1 MSLLTPNIPF
11 KNYNPTFEEGSG
23 SLGFIEK
30 TTGFVSSSWKSA
42 ITQTGTRAYNRWSSQ
57 QETSG
62 RMLSPDEANTYFPYK
77 EKYKQPVSYDL
88 AQLNYNSYRREIDD
102 STFSDTALHEWDG
115 YLAMLLGGLT
125 GSLLDPIEAGSGFI
139 AGGFAASGRLGVNL
153 FKNSSIAKRTLLKSA
168 TFGAAESV
176 LLEPLYYAL
185 KSYNKEQ
192 YGIVDTVSNL
202 GFGAVLGGIGGGI
215 RLATGNYDIPIEL
228 KPETIKAVYVNGLL
242 NAEQNIPAKILTE
255 DANFIRSTFKE
266 EINTLV
272 DIEKSKFKGDISKE
286 QEAFIRAKAE
296 RVISNGVNKEM
307 PTAPIRKNTSVR
319 SPNIES
325 KTDAN
330 LVTHSE
336 QLLNDAKQEISQYNI
351 SNEDLKTRK
360 DRVEIEE
367 QTANLIQENKQDPKA
382 DFIDKAQSDLDK
394 QLVIEKAFS
403 DTVTEFFPGV
413 EVVNINNAKLNPSII
428 KNFEDKRNQAGYLP
442 SDGKIYFNPLKIDK
456 EEVGKLIF
464 HEVVTH
470 KGLDAIMTTK
480 ERAKF
485 DKYMEKHYKQ
495 EIDKSIADGEATTRS
510 AAIEEVIAYRFESEG
525 IQAQEYTSYMYAKAM
540 QVLGIDGKS
549 MKVIDDAI
557 IKETVYQSMKGMAT
571 QKLIN
576 RFGMFGS
583 VDEWTKEE
591 IFFVNKRRKDIL
603 ENQKLQEEIIDAEN
617 RYFVEKKFKE
627 AQQRG
632 ADERTKIVPRVL
644 DKVKNIQEQLDFKL
658 KLTKSKNQK
667 EILKLN
673 ELSNKLLLNKT
684 KEKLNKA
691 IDSDKSKKSPV
702 ILKFEKHIREKQ
714 EEIKELNHT
723 IKLFENSKSNL
734 LNHKKDLELLDKQE
748 LALNNIQTN
757 AINRYSKAK
766 IKLKSVSNK
775 KDIQNAYDE
784 LETLGLDYRT
794 KNNDFRFRKKTP
806 SKESKQELRFSK
818 QSENPVSPYRY
829 STNKSSDINLYHGT
843 PHSVDKFSLEK
854 IGTGEGRQAF
864 GYGLYFAED
873 KKIANWYRKVL
884 SKDISPTPKSKF
896 SKILGDNYLSE
907 YKNNAL
913 LKASRKQTVKQ
924 SELDAIKLE
933 ANKNINLLKVEDKQ
947 LRDRKLD
954 QDKWESS
961 FWNKIKIWNKLG
973 GNVPNIDR
981 NIFTKL
987 DSIDNEINKN
997 QELINDIDSNKDYLI
1012 KEEGGGNLYKV
1023 AFNAN
1028 KTNILEY
1035 DVHMHRQSPL
1045 IQKVF
1050 ADFIKD
1056 KNLFDQ
1062 LKGRDGKGSDYYRVM
1077 SRNLGGDKKASK
1089 YLNSKGV
1096 KGLRFADSKS
1106 RKKFTTIAPGSSK
1119 YNYVIF
1125 NDRDLNILKSQTGLQ
1140 IDTDGIRFRKKTPS
1154 KESKQEAIDFAKDA
1168 GQVDQDKKYKA
1179 SIANLAKPSQLEL
1192 DNFDNQVLP
1201 EINRVAVASKLSNN
1215 EKETLEKTLKQLTPL
1230 ANANARIKLFN
1241 WFSKLPQGR
1250 RFTAIKDYI
1259 ERTLDADIKHNKE
1272 FYIDRFYNKMNQKF
1286 KKKWDTKPFWKE
1298 ITYAGHYLRNESDK
1312 TLDKDILVNMRT
1324 PDSDA
1329 LKAVKEIDN
1338 LNKELMGFA
1347 RNVGLVVQDME
1358 HYTGPQIWSIDRI
1371 AKNLNISITEF
1382 DIKTLS
1388 YKEMKDHKD
1397 VIANEVYKKIKDY
1410 VRWDRI
1416 STPKGDPILD
1426 ANSGEAKR
1434 YIRDWISG
1442 LWDHKQSKI
1451 SGTPAELGVSNSI
1464 IGAERKINFIDGDI
1478 AHDFQMKWGAENSTD
1493 ALINNLESLIT
1504 KTITTKHLGPSA
1516 ENNLNMVIKELGE
1529 TIEQGN
1535 LKIQK
1540 QRRDV
1545 ENKIPISLRMMT
1557 GRHQVSDNHTLVKWL
1572 NNYRSATSALKMG
1585 NLILTSASDPVY
1597 TAKALKNLEI
1607 KGQGVSDF
1615 LKIVTR
1621 RKTREDKFLL
1631 ENTYATYDGVKSAS
1645 ISRFDP
1651 ETIGLSTAVSKFNNF
1666 AFTYNGMN
1674 WHNRTLREGFHL
1686 GAIRRMGI
1694 ASKYSLSQLRE
1705 MGDDA
1710 KSLVARI
1717 ERSLISDDEWEV
1729 IRDSAINVKDLN
1741 GKPHAFKGKTED
1753 SVLTWDSVLNEDIIS
1768 NEQIIKLIKNTSKIN
1783 NPSDIKIKR
1792 TRKEL
1797 SDKLQSII
1805 RDEMDTGILTPGV
1818 RENRIMSWGSKEGSY
1833 QNAFLKLLFQYKS
1846 FPVAMMT
1853 RHLGPTWQENSP
1865 LMAAIGISYLVA
1877 KATAVTLMVDQIKQL
1892 IDGKNVKPWN
1902 LDTLGAAIAKSGG
1915 LALIYDVLFKDY
1927 SEYGQNG
1934 VLSHL
1939 GGPGL
1944 NGISDLA
1951 GVGSQFVKD
1960 IQDGDFKSSSLKAI
1974 RAADQFT
1981 GNFPIL
1987 SQIKKNMVIYPLYD
2001 LVDPQRNNRIQN
2013 LLEKNWGQKYWADWA
2028 SPTGKAEVK
2037 TFEDLLNLIDN
2048 TLKNND

>member
-272 DIEKSKFKGDISKE
+272 DIEKSKFQGDISKE

-806 SKESKQELRFSK
+806 SKESKQE
-818 QSENPVSPYRY
+818 
-829 STNKSSDINLYHGT
+829 
-843 PHSVDKFSLEK
+843 
-854 IGTGEGRQAF
+854 
-864 GYGLYFAED
+864 
-873 KKIANWYRKVL
+873 
-884 SKDISPTPKSKF
+884 
-896 SKILGDNYLSE
+896 
-907 YKNNAL
+907 
-913 LKASRKQTVKQ
+913 
-924 SELDAIKLE
+924 
-933 ANKNINLLKVEDKQ
+933 
-947 LRDRKLD
+947 
-954 QDKWESS
+954 
-961 FWNKIKIWNKLG
+961 
-973 GNVPNIDR
+973 
-981 NIFTKL
+981 
-987 DSIDNEINKN
+987 
-997 QELINDIDSNKDYLI
+997 
-1012 KEEGGGNLYKV
+1012 
-1023 AFNAN
+1023 
-1028 KTNILEY
+1028 
-1035 DVHMHRQSPL
+1035 
-1045 IQKVF
+1045 
-1050 ADFIKD
+1050 
-1056 KNLFDQ
+1056 
-1062 LKGRDGKGSDYYRVM
+1062 
-1077 SRNLGGDKKASK
+1077 
-1089 YLNSKGV
+1089 
-1096 KGLRFADSKS
+1096 
-1106 RKKFTTIAPGSSK
+1106 
-1119 YNYVIF
+1119 
-1125 NDRDLNILKSQTGLQ
+1125 
-1140 IDTDGIRFRKKTPS
+1140 
-1154 KESKQEAIDFAKDA
+1154 AIDFAKDA

-1201 EINRVAVASKLSNN
+1201 EINRVAVASKLSDN

-1298 ITYAGHYLRNESDK
+1298 ITYAGHYLRNKSDK

>member
-272 DIEKSKFKGDISKE
+272 DIEKSKFQGDISKE

-442 SDGKIYFNPLKIDK
+442 SDGKIYFNPSKIDK

-806 SKESKQELRFSK
+806 SKESKQE
-818 QSENPVSPYRY
+818 
-829 STNKSSDINLYHGT
+829 
-843 PHSVDKFSLEK
+843 
-854 IGTGEGRQAF
+854 
-864 GYGLYFAED
+864 
-873 KKIANWYRKVL
+873 
-884 SKDISPTPKSKF
+884 
-896 SKILGDNYLSE
+896 
-907 YKNNAL
+907 
-913 LKASRKQTVKQ
+913 
-924 SELDAIKLE
+924 
-933 ANKNINLLKVEDKQ
+933 
-947 LRDRKLD
+947 
-954 QDKWESS
+954 
-961 FWNKIKIWNKLG
+961 
-973 GNVPNIDR
+973 
-981 NIFTKL
+981 
-987 DSIDNEINKN
+987 
-997 QELINDIDSNKDYLI
+997 
-1012 KEEGGGNLYKV
+1012 
-1023 AFNAN
+1023 
-1028 KTNILEY
+1028 
-1035 DVHMHRQSPL
+1035 
-1045 IQKVF
+1045 
-1050 ADFIKD
+1050 
-1056 KNLFDQ
+1056 
-1062 LKGRDGKGSDYYRVM
+1062 
-1077 SRNLGGDKKASK
+1077 
-1089 YLNSKGV
+1089 
-1096 KGLRFADSKS
+1096 
-1106 RKKFTTIAPGSSK
+1106 
-1119 YNYVIF
+1119 
-1125 NDRDLNILKSQTGLQ
+1125 
-1140 IDTDGIRFRKKTPS
+1140 
-1154 KESKQEAIDFAKDA
+1154 AIDFAKDA

-1201 EINRVAVASKLSNN
+1201 EINRVAVASKLSDN

-1298 ITYAGHYLRNESDK
+1298 ITYAGHYLRNKSDK

-1710 KSLVARI
+1710 KSLVAII

>member
-272 DIEKSKFKGDISKE
+272 DIEKSKFQGDISKE

-442 SDGKIYFNPLKIDK
+442 SDGKIYFNPSKIDK

-806 SKESKQELRFSK
+806 SKESKQE
-818 QSENPVSPYRY
+818 
-829 STNKSSDINLYHGT
+829 
-843 PHSVDKFSLEK
+843 
-854 IGTGEGRQAF
+854 
-864 GYGLYFAED
+864 
-873 KKIANWYRKVL
+873 
-884 SKDISPTPKSKF
+884 
-896 SKILGDNYLSE
+896 
-907 YKNNAL
+907 
-913 LKASRKQTVKQ
+913 
-924 SELDAIKLE
+924 
-933 ANKNINLLKVEDKQ
+933 
-947 LRDRKLD
+947 
-954 QDKWESS
+954 
-961 FWNKIKIWNKLG
+961 
-973 GNVPNIDR
+973 
-981 NIFTKL
+981 
-987 DSIDNEINKN
+987 
-997 QELINDIDSNKDYLI
+997 
-1012 KEEGGGNLYKV
+1012 
-1023 AFNAN
+1023 
-1028 KTNILEY
+1028 
-1035 DVHMHRQSPL
+1035 
-1045 IQKVF
+1045 
-1050 ADFIKD
+1050 
-1056 KNLFDQ
+1056 
-1062 LKGRDGKGSDYYRVM
+1062 
-1077 SRNLGGDKKASK
+1077 
-1089 YLNSKGV
+1089 
-1096 KGLRFADSKS
+1096 
-1106 RKKFTTIAPGSSK
+1106 
-1119 YNYVIF
+1119 
-1125 NDRDLNILKSQTGLQ
+1125 
-1140 IDTDGIRFRKKTPS
+1140 
-1154 KESKQEAIDFAKDA
+1154 AIDFAKDA

-1298 ITYAGHYLRNESDK
+1298 ITYAGHYLRNKSDK

>member
-272 DIEKSKFKGDISKE
+272 DIEKSKFQGDISKE

-442 SDGKIYFNPLKIDK
+442 SDGKIYFNPSKIDK

-806 SKESKQELRFSK
+806 SKESKQE
-818 QSENPVSPYRY
+818 
-829 STNKSSDINLYHGT
+829 
-843 PHSVDKFSLEK
+843 
-854 IGTGEGRQAF
+854 
-864 GYGLYFAED
+864 
-873 KKIANWYRKVL
+873 
-884 SKDISPTPKSKF
+884 
-896 SKILGDNYLSE
+896 
-907 YKNNAL
+907 
-913 LKASRKQTVKQ
+913 
-924 SELDAIKLE
+924 
-933 ANKNINLLKVEDKQ
+933 
-947 LRDRKLD
+947 
-954 QDKWESS
+954 
-961 FWNKIKIWNKLG
+961 
-973 GNVPNIDR
+973 
-981 NIFTKL
+981 
-987 DSIDNEINKN
+987 
-997 QELINDIDSNKDYLI
+997 
-1012 KEEGGGNLYKV
+1012 
-1023 AFNAN
+1023 
-1028 KTNILEY
+1028 
-1035 DVHMHRQSPL
+1035 
-1045 IQKVF
+1045 
-1050 ADFIKD
+1050 
-1056 KNLFDQ
+1056 
-1062 LKGRDGKGSDYYRVM
+1062 
-1077 SRNLGGDKKASK
+1077 
-1089 YLNSKGV
+1089 
-1096 KGLRFADSKS
+1096 
-1106 RKKFTTIAPGSSK
+1106 
-1119 YNYVIF
+1119 
-1125 NDRDLNILKSQTGLQ
+1125 
-1140 IDTDGIRFRKKTPS
+1140 
-1154 KESKQEAIDFAKDA
+1154 AIDFAKDA

-1201 EINRVAVASKLSNN
+1201 EINRVAVASKLSDN

-1298 ITYAGHYLRNESDK
+1298 ITYAGHYLRNKSDK

>member
-11 KNYNPTFEEGSG
+11 KNYNPTFQEGSG

-62 RMLSPDEANTYFPYK
+62 RMLSPNEANTYFPYK

-272 DIEKSKFKGDISKE
+272 DIEKSKFQGDISKE
-286 QEAFIRAKAE
+286 QEAFIRSKAE
-296 RVISNGVNKEM
+296 RVIFNGVNKEM
-307 PTAPIRKNTSVR
+307 PTAPIRKNISVR

-382 DFIDKAQSDLDK
+382 DFVDKAQSNLDK

-403 DTVTEFFPGV
+403 DTVSEFFPGV

-442 SDGKIYFNPLKIDK
+442 SDGKIYFDPLKIDK

-485 DKYMEKHYKQ
+485 NKYMEKHYKQ

-734 LNHKKDLELLDKQE
+734 LNHKKDLELLDTQE

-806 SKESKQELRFSK
+806 SKESKQE
-818 QSENPVSPYRY
+818 
-829 STNKSSDINLYHGT
+829 
-843 PHSVDKFSLEK
+843 
-854 IGTGEGRQAF
+854 
-864 GYGLYFAED
+864 
-873 KKIANWYRKVL
+873 
-884 SKDISPTPKSKF
+884 
-896 SKILGDNYLSE
+896 
-907 YKNNAL
+907 
-913 LKASRKQTVKQ
+913 
-924 SELDAIKLE
+924 
-933 ANKNINLLKVEDKQ
+933 
-947 LRDRKLD
+947 
-954 QDKWESS
+954 
-961 FWNKIKIWNKLG
+961 
-973 GNVPNIDR
+973 
-981 NIFTKL
+981 
-987 DSIDNEINKN
+987 
-997 QELINDIDSNKDYLI
+997 
-1012 KEEGGGNLYKV
+1012 
-1023 AFNAN
+1023 
-1028 KTNILEY
+1028 
-1035 DVHMHRQSPL
+1035 
-1045 IQKVF
+1045 
-1050 ADFIKD
+1050 
-1056 KNLFDQ
+1056 
-1062 LKGRDGKGSDYYRVM
+1062 
-1077 SRNLGGDKKASK
+1077 
-1089 YLNSKGV
+1089 
-1096 KGLRFADSKS
+1096 
-1106 RKKFTTIAPGSSK
+1106 
-1119 YNYVIF
+1119 
-1125 NDRDLNILKSQTGLQ
+1125 
-1140 IDTDGIRFRKKTPS
+1140 
-1154 KESKQEAIDFAKDA
+1154 AIDFAKDA

-1201 EINRVAVASKLSNN
+1201 EINRVAVASKLSDN

-1259 ERTLDADIKHNKE
+1259 ERNLDADIKHNKD

-1298 ITYAGHYLRNESDK
+1298 ITYAGHYLRNKSDK

-1442 LWDHKQSKI
+1442 LWDHKQSKL

-1464 IGAERKINFIDGDI
+1464 IGAERKIHFIDGDI

-1597 TAKALKNLEI
+1597 VAKALKNLEI

-1717 ERSLISDDEWEV
+1717 ERSLISDEEWEV

-1741 GKPHAFKGKTED
+1741 GKPHAIKGKTED
-1753 SVLTWDSVLNEDIIS
+1753 SVLTWDSVLDEDIIS
-1768 NEQIIKLIKNTSKIN
+1768 NEQIIKLIKNISKIN

-1877 KATAVTLMVDQIKQL
+1877 KATAVTLMVDQMKQL
-1892 IDGKNVKPWN
+1892 IEGKNVKPWN

-1939 GGPGL
+1939 GGPAL

-1951 GVGSQFVKD
+1951 GVSSQFVKD

>member
-272 DIEKSKFKGDISKE
+272 DIEKSKFQGDISKE

-806 SKESKQELRFSK
+806 SKESKQE
-818 QSENPVSPYRY
+818 
-829 STNKSSDINLYHGT
+829 
-843 PHSVDKFSLEK
+843 
-854 IGTGEGRQAF
+854 
-864 GYGLYFAED
+864 
-873 KKIANWYRKVL
+873 
-884 SKDISPTPKSKF
+884 
-896 SKILGDNYLSE
+896 
-907 YKNNAL
+907 
-913 LKASRKQTVKQ
+913 
-924 SELDAIKLE
+924 
-933 ANKNINLLKVEDKQ
+933 
-947 LRDRKLD
+947 
-954 QDKWESS
+954 
-961 FWNKIKIWNKLG
+961 
-973 GNVPNIDR
+973 
-981 NIFTKL
+981 
-987 DSIDNEINKN
+987 
-997 QELINDIDSNKDYLI
+997 
-1012 KEEGGGNLYKV
+1012 
-1023 AFNAN
+1023 
-1028 KTNILEY
+1028 
-1035 DVHMHRQSPL
+1035 
-1045 IQKVF
+1045 
-1050 ADFIKD
+1050 
-1056 KNLFDQ
+1056 
-1062 LKGRDGKGSDYYRVM
+1062 
-1077 SRNLGGDKKASK
+1077 
-1089 YLNSKGV
+1089 
-1096 KGLRFADSKS
+1096 
-1106 RKKFTTIAPGSSK
+1106 
-1119 YNYVIF
+1119 
-1125 NDRDLNILKSQTGLQ
+1125 
-1140 IDTDGIRFRKKTPS
+1140 
-1154 KESKQEAIDFAKDA
+1154 AIDFAKDA

-1298 ITYAGHYLRNESDK
+1298 ITYAGHYLRNKSDK